1 MAAGQTIEKLFLS
14 LGLDMA
20 QLDTDLITAGKTVN
34 QGMADLTRKGQQS
47 KLKMDIDLSRF
58 PDAERSIEALIIKE
72 KALAAQHE
80 IQKQKVALMNAAYNE
95 SVQAKGK
102 DDIASQKLLTRLLR
116 EQKAE
121 ADLAVQ
127 IRQTNSTRPGLASGG
142 TPNINTGA
150 TNAASVALNSL
161 SGSFNRV
168 RTAGQSAGNGIM
180 AVNTKILALTA
191 IAASGAGLF
200 NLVKGAVEAGD
211 AAYKL
216 SSRLNLTAA
225 ESGNLNR
232 MLKLSDVDSQSFIS
246 TMIRLDKSVTT
257 AGKNGNNTTEAMKL
271 FGISL
276 LDAGGSLLPMNQQ
289 LEQLA
294 RGYKNAAQAGEEE
307 AYVSEILGARGAALV
322 PILRDYAVNAEAA
335 SRVKTIGIDPKQA
348 HDLAIE
354 MKVLSLE
361 AGQMQNVLGMAL
373 MPIAK
378 EIIPTV
384 ISGFDTMISG
394 IKENKDAISDTVN
407 IGVELIGTIKDI
419 SVEILKIPKFAFD
432 IVGIHSAKDA
442 LDEFK
447 VEIQELKN
455 HNILDIALNN
465 QLNSIPALTGLIP
478 DYKADAAAQIA
489 AEKEVISAKKATQVE
504 VNKIADENKRI
515 VQDQAAAVVQI
526 QKKSMEAA
534 KANAKA
540 KLELDDE
547 VYRANH
553 SQLEMELHDIDV
565 KKEKMITE
573 SVNESVAVEI
583 AEARKKIIIDKNNK
597 EIEKSTEQLNDAIYS
612 LNHSALEIRLRDI
625 DKERQEWIKKTGDE
639 VKATQ
644 FAEQQKQKAT
654 RDAALSAIQGHK
666 DELKNIVDMQK
677 AIANAQGVKI
687 VVDGVDKSGEMQA
700 QLIHQ
705 AQNKAADQLL
715 MLKKK
720 SLGIDFDI
728 TPETMQLFESMT
740 KMAEDRLLP
749 GFETLGGQAGQSFA
763 KSAQAAIDKTLTVNT
778 NQSSQQVAQ
787 AVNNVNIPAGKN
799 NAQAS
804 NNNAINLNL
813 TSSVEFK
820 GFTSDEIN
828 RAVER
833 AKDVFGQE
841 LLSALQDANTQYGM

>member
-20 QLDTDLITAGKTVN
+20 QLDTDLLTASKTVN
-34 QGMADLTRKGQQS
+34 QGIADLNRKGLQA

-58 PDAERSIEALIIKE
+58 PDAEKSVEALTIKE
-72 KALAAQHE
+72 KALSAQHD

-95 SVQAKGK
+95 SVNAKGK
-102 DDIASQKLLTRLLR
+102 DDIASQKILTRLLK

-121 ADLAVQ
+121 ADLAAQ
-127 IRQTNSTRPGLASGG
+127 IQKTNATRNNITMGA
-142 TPNINTGA
+142 NINVGST
-150 TNAASVALNSL
+150 TAANTALNVL
-161 SGSFNRV
+161 AGSFSRV
-168 RTAGQSAGNGIM
+168 KNAGQSAGNSIM

-200 NLVKGAVEAGD
+200 SLVKGAVEAGD

-216 SSRLNLTAA
+216 SSRLNLTAT

-246 TMIRLDKSVTT
+246 TMIRLDRSVTT
-257 AGKNGNNTTEAMKL
+257 AGKNGNATTEAMKL
-271 FGISL
+271 FDMSL
-276 LDAGGSLLPMNQQ
+276 TDANGSLLPMNQQ

-294 RGYKNAAQAGEEE
+294 KGYENAAKAGEEE

-322 PILRDYAVNAEAA
+322 PLLRDYTINAEAA

-354 MKVLSLE
+354 MKVLNLE
-361 AGQMQNVLGMAL
+361 SGQMQNVLGMAL

-378 EIIPTV
+378 EFIPIV
-384 ISGFDTMISG
+384 ISGFDSMIGG
-394 IKENKDAISDTVN
+394 IRDNKDAIVDTVN

-419 SVEILKIPKFAFD
+419 STEILKIPKFAFNL
-432 IVGIHSAKDA
+432 VGIHSAKDA
-442 LDEFK
+442 LEEFR

-455 HNILDIALNN
+455 HNILDVAVNN
-465 QLNSIPALTGLIP
+465 QLNSIPALKGLIP
-478 DYKADAAAQIA
+478 DYKAEAAAQIA
-489 AEKEVISAKKATQVE
+489 AEQEVALAKKAALLE
-504 VNKIADENKRI
+504 ANKIAEANKKEL
-515 VQDQAAAVVQI
+515 QDQAAAVI
-526 QKKSMEAA
+526 QAKKKEMESA

-540 KLELDDE
+540 QLELADE

-553 SQLEMELHDIDV
+553 SQLEIDLHDIDV
-565 KKEKMITE
+565 KKEKMIAE
-573 SVNESVAVEI
+573 SVNEAVAIEI

-597 EIEKSTEQLNDAIYS
+597 EIEKSTEQLNDAIYN

-644 FAEQQKQKAT
+644 LAEQQKQKAT

-666 DELKNIVDMQK
+666 EELQIIVNMQK
-677 AIANAQGVKI
+677 AIANAQSAKVI
-687 VVDGVDKSGEMQA
+687 VGGVDKSAEIQA
-700 QLIHQ
+700 QLIQQ
-705 AQNKAADQLL
+705 AQAKAADQLL
-715 MLKKK
+715 ALKKK

-728 TPETMQLFESMT
+728 TPETMQLFDSMT
-740 KMAEDRLLP
+740 KIAEDRLLP
-749 GFETLGGQAGQSFA
+749 GFGLLGSEAGQSFA
-763 KSAQAAIDKTLTVNT
+763 KSAQAAIDKTLATNT

-787 AVNNVNIPAGKN
+787 AVNNVSVTAGN
-799 NAQAS
+799 TAQAV
-804 NNNAINLNL
+804 NKAINLNL
-813 TSSVEFK
+813 NNSVEFK
-820 GFTSDEIN
+820 GFTADEMN

-833 AKDVFGQE
+833 AKDAFGQE